1 MMHLRE
7 MIEDMF
13 SGGTVNDELS
23 STLKTD
29 PNGEAMRR
37 YQRQLAAAREKVEGV
52 SRGAREDTSIKALQ
66 AGMALLPT
74 LWRDLN
80 RR

>member
-1 MMHLRE
+1 
-7 MIEDMF
+7 MF

-23 STLKTD
+23 SSLKAD
-29 PNGEAMRR
+29 PNGDAMRR
-37 YQRQLAAAREKVEGV
+37 YQRQLADAKDKVEDV
-52 SRGAREDTSIKALQ
+52 SRGAREDTSIKALK
-66 AGMALLPT
+66 AGMALLPV